1 MKEHPL
7 IGYTINMSFIDTIK
21 YWVKG
26 DPAKKTTERY
36 QAKVDAINALEA
48 TISALS
54 DDELNQKTSE
64 FKAKL
69 ANGHTLNDVLPE
81 AFAVVREAAKR
92 VLGMRHFD
100 VQLIGGMVLHDCRIA
115 EMKTGEGKTL
125 VATLPAYLNALSGKG
140 VHMVTVND
148 YLAKRDSEWMGQIYT
163 FLGLTVG
170 LIQNNLPHADRQA
183 AYAADI
189 TFGTNNEYGFDYL
202 RDNLAASV
210 EECVQRP
217 PHFAIID
224 EVDSILIDE
233 ARTPLI
239 ISGSVDD
246 STAKYK
252 KIVAVAKKLKETTH
266 FTLDEKH
273 KNAVLTEDGIAKIE
287 AEMGISNIYSIETMD
302 VAHIMVQS
310 LKALHLFKR
319 DVDYVVK
326 NGQVMIVDEFTG
338 RVLEGRRYSDGLHQA
353 IEASENLVIQN
364 ESQTL
369 ASVTYQNYF
378 RLFPRL
384 SGMTGTAKTEEEEF
398 VNIYGLDVAVIPTN
412 KPIQRN
418 DTADVIY
425 KTKEEKY
432 KAIVEDIKTHH
443 KSKQPVLV
451 GTIAIETSEL
461 ISALLTKEKVPH
473 QVLNAKFHE
482 KEADIVKDAGQ
493 PGAIT
498 IATNMAGRGT
508 DIVLGDGVKDSGGL
522 YVIGSERH
530 ESRRIDNQLRGR
542 SGRQGD
548 PGKSKFYSS
557 LEDDLMRLFGS
568 ERISKVM
575 TTLGLPDD
583 TPIEHNMITKSL
595 GKAQKKV
602 EQFHYSARK
611 QILAF
616 DDVLNKQR
624 ETVYGLRRQCLHDNT
639 ILEKLTQGI
648 GDVVDYLQ
656 KMYQDPIKNKN
667 TAPDNYDEFC
677 KALLSIFPYKP
688 ISDTLKTAPTANHLT
703 HELSNE
709 FKQVTVHFPED
720 IFSTISRLTL
730 LRHLDTKWMDQ
741 LHNMDA
747 LREGI
752 GLRAYGQRD
761 PLIEYKVEGFQ
772 MFKDMLFGVFSET
785 FKVLNRIESIET
797 TAPQKVEG
805 QKPETVRYSRTGKTN
820 GATGPTPT
828 KTIGRNDRITIEK
841 DGQTQEMKWKKAK
854 ELVDNEGWQVVSNA

>member
-1 MKEHPL
+1 
-7 IGYTINMSFIDTIK
+7 MSVIETIK
-21 YWVKG
+21 NIFVG

-36 QAKVDAINALEA
+36 QDRVNQINQFEDKVSQLSNDQLAEKTA
-48 TISALS
+48 TFKQILS
-54 DDELNQKTSE
+54 EGTPLD
-64 FKAKL
+64 
-69 ANGHTLNDVLPE
+69 TLLPE

-92 VLGMRHFD
+92 TLNMRHFD
-100 VQLIGGMVLHDCRIA
+100 VQLIGGMVLHECRIA

-125 VATLPAYLNALSGKG
+125 VATLPAYLNALEGKG

-148 YLAKRDSEWMGQIYT
+148 YLAKRDSEWMGQIYR

-170 LIQNNLPHADRQA
+170 LIQNDMPHEDRKA
-183 AYAADI
+183 AYACDI

-202 RDNLAASV
+202 RDNLASSL
-210 EECVQRP
+210 EECVQRTP
-217 PHFAIID
+217 NYAIVD

-239 ISGSVDD
+239 ISGSVED

-252 KIVAVAKKLKETTH
+252 QLIQVAKKLKEEAD
-266 FTLDEKH
+266 FTVDEKH
-273 KNAVLTEDGIAKIE
+273 KNVVLTEDGTKTIE
-287 AEMGISNIYSIETMD
+287 TILGIDNIYSIETMD
-302 VAHIMVQS
+302 VAHIMIQS

-319 DVDYVVK
+319 DIDYVVK
-326 NGQVMIVDEFTG
+326 EGQVMIVDEFTG

-378 RLFPRL
+378 RLFPKL

-398 VNIYGLDVAVIPTN
+398 VKIYALDVAVIPTN
-412 KPIQRN
+412 KPVIRD

-425 KTKEEKY
+425 KTKTEKY
-432 KAIVEDIKTHH
+432 NAIVNDLKTHH
-443 KSKQPVLV
+443 EKKQPVLV

-461 ISALLTKEKVPH
+461 ISKLLTKEKVPH

-482 KEADIVKDAGQ
+482 KEADIVKGAGQ
-493 PGAIT
+493 SGSIT

-508 DIVLGDGVKDSGGL
+508 DIVLGDGVVDNGGL

-548 PGKSKFYSS
+548 PGKSKFYTS

-568 ERISKVM
+568 ERIASVM
-575 TTLGLPDD
+575 STLGLPDD
-583 TPIEHNMITKSL
+583 TPIEHNMITRSL
-595 GKAQKKV
+595 SKAQKKV
-602 EQFHYSARK
+602 EQFHFSARK
-611 QILAF
+611 QILEF
-616 DDVLNKQR
+616 DNVLDKQR
-624 ETVYGLRRQCLHDNT
+624 ETVYTLRRQCLREGT
-639 ILEKLTQGI
+639 ILEKLTDGI
-648 GDVVDYLQ
+648 KDIMDYLNLN
-656 KMYQDPIKNKN
+656 YQEPIKNK
-667 TAPDNYDEFC
+667 TTQKDNYEDFC
-677 KALLSIFPYKP
+677 KTLLDVFPYEP
-688 ISDTLKTAPTANHLT
+688 IVKQLKSEEKLSKDSLT
-703 HELSNE
+703 DQLIEQ
-709 FKQVTVHFPED
+709 FKQQISHFPAE

-730 LRHLDTKWMDQ
+730 LRHLDGKWMDQ

-761 PLIEYKVEGFQ
+761 PLIEYKVEAFQ
-772 MFKDMLFGVFSET
+772 MFKEMIFSVYSET
-785 FKVLNRIESIET
+785 IKVLNRIESIET
-797 TAPQKVEG
+797 TTPQTVEG
-805 QKPETVRYSRTGKTN
+805 QAPTTMRFSRSESGTT
-820 GATGPTPT
+820 T
-828 KTIGRNDRITIEK
+828 KTVNSSLGRNDKVTIEK
-841 DGQTQEMKWKKAK
+841 DGLTQELKWKKAK
-854 ELVDNEGWQVVSNA
+854 ELVETQGWKVIET